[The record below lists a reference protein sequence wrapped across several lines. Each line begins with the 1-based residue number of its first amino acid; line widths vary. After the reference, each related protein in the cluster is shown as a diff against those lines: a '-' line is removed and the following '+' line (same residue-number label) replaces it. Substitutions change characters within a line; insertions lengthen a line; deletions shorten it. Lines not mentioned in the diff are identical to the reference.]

1 MEERYKVKVCGEE
14 REYED
19 GTSLITI
26 ANDFRDKY
34 DGEIVLAKKNGRLS
48 ELFKRI
54 SGNCEIEFITTK
66 TNPGIEA
73 YKRSATLIML
83 KAFYD
88 VVGNKNIDKIYVRY
102 SLSKGYYCTIKG
114 DLELN
119 EELLDMVKMKMKK
132 IVNDDLPINKRTI
145 STGSAIDL
153 FRRHR
158 MYDKEKLF
166 KFRRAS
172 RVNIYSLKGYED
184 YFYGYMVPRTGYIKY
199 FDLYLY
205 DEGFV
210 LQLPTKEN
218 PVVVPKFEPQNKL
231 FNVLKESEE
240 WGEKMHIDNVGVLN
254 ESISKGKTKE
264 LILLA
269 EAIQE
274 KKIAEIATKISEDKN
289 KKIVL
294 IAGPSSSGKTS
305 FSHRLSIQLLANG
318 LIPHPIAVD
327 NYFLDRSKTP
337 RDENGDYDF
346 ETIKAI
352 NVEQFNKDMVDLLEG
367 KEVSLPTYNFI
378 TGKSEYNGNT
388 LKLRKSDI
396 LVIEGIHGINDELT
410 YKLPAENKFKIY
422 ISALTQLNIDEHN
435 RISTTDG
442 RLIRRI
448 IRDARTRGISAE
460 ETLMRWHSV
469 RNGEERY
476 IFPYQE
482 KADVMFNSA
491 LIYELSVLKHFAEP
505 LLFDIDRSSPVYLEA
520 KRLLKFLDYF
530 LGVDTEC
537 IPNNSILREFVGGSY
552 FDV

>member
-410 YKLPAENKFKIY
+410 YKLPVENKFKIY

>member
-132 IVNDDLPINKRTI
+132 IVNDDLPITKRTI

-199 FDLYLY
+199 FDLYRY

-410 YKLPAENKFKIY
+410 YKLPVENKFKIY

>member
-199 FDLYLY
+199 FDLYRY

-410 YKLPAENKFKIY
+410 YKLPVENKFKIY